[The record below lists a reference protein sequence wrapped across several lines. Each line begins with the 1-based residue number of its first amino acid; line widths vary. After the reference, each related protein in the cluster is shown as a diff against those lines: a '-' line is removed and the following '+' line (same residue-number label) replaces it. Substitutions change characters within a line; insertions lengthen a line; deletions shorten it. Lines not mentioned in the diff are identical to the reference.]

1 MIVII
6 CAEYNKNPSRTID
19 AKERTRFSKSR
30 PSDLE
35 DIGQG
40 QRSSHAIHPFMLLII
55 CTKYGKN
62 PSWTVDA
69 TGRTRKVNRQTD
81 GQTDRV
87 FLTHLILVPHMC
99 VSERVGIGSDNGLSP
114 VRCQAIIWTTT
125 GLLSIRPL
133 RTNFSKILIKIQT
146 FSFTTMH
153 LKISSAKW
161 RPFCPGDEL
170 IFKNR
175 I

>member
-6 CAEYNKNPSRTID
+6 CAKYKKNPSITVD
-19 AKERTRFSKSR
+19 ATERTRFSKSR
-30 PSDLE
+30 LNDLE

-40 QRSSHAIHPFMLLII
+40 QRSSHATHLLMLLII

-87 FLTHLILVPHMC
+87 NPIYHPGGYKNHRNIDHVC
-99 VSERVGIGSDNGLSP
+99 VTIKMGQLGETLYMIHFSWRQSVRFIHVIIRLLERPSQLQVTRKPCIVEP
-114 VRCQAIIWTTT
+114 
-125 GLLSIRPL
+125 
-133 RTNFSKILIKIQT
+133 K
-146 FSFTTMH
+146 
-153 LKISSAKW
+153 
-161 RPFCPGDEL
+161 
-170 IFKNR
+170 
-175 I
+175 